1 MVRATARLAVVVAA
15 FSLVVALP
23 ARAAFAFSDVPRSYW
38 DMPQIRFAA
47 ITHTWMQDYGR
58 DLFYPTRLETR
69 SFLARTLVTVYAPEE
84 PVDPSIHFSDLADD
98 DPFYPYANVAVKLGW
113 LGTYSQQRW
122 AGGAPVRTFVFDK
135 AIVLAMGTLSEP
147 LAGLASIHQSD
158 GTPYAVGATFPHQQ
172 LARWLGLHFDHGDE
186 RLDLGSRTRMKR
198 DEVAYSLWAALTL
211 PSWRIDAAQKFAD
224 VTLPVATSMQRKVT
238 SYALNK
244 VGYPYIYAGEWGAR
258 SPSGYCCGYQPQGG
272 FDCSGFVWW
281 VLKKNEDGYNAAQ
294 FRDYAGWSLPQRS
307 SYEMAEFTKTKLT
320 WRQLKPGNVMMFAD
334 DGGTRWQDV
343 SHVGI
348 YLGNGW
354 MMHSTRGGPQ
364 LQWAGDGYY
373 RDHFVWGRAL

>member
-98 DPFYPYANVAVKLGW
+98 DPLYPYANVAVKLGW
-113 LGTYSQQRW
+113 LGTYSQHRW

-135 AIVLAMGTLSEP
+135 AVVLAMGTLSEP

-224 VTLPVATSMQRKVT
+224 VTLPLGSAIRTSTPANGARAVRRDIAVAISRRADSTAPGSCGGCSRRTRVATTR
-238 SYALNK
+238 
-244 VGYPYIYAGEWGAR
+244 
-258 SPSGYCCGYQPQGG
+258 
-272 FDCSGFVWW
+272 
-281 VLKKNEDGYNAAQ
+281 
-294 FRDYAGWSLPQRS
+294 RS
-307 SYEMAEFTKTKLT
+307 SATT
-320 WRQLKPGNVMMFAD
+320 Q
-334 DGGTRWQDV
+334 DGRCRSARATRWP
-343 SHVGI
+343 SSPRPSSPGA
-348 YLGNGW
+348 
-354 MMHSTRGGPQ
+354 SSS
-364 LQWAGDGYY
+364 
-373 RDHFVWGRAL
+373 RATS